1 MITRV
6 QTTEEFSQDI
16 HNSHSIPKPPPH
28 PAFPELPSIPKTFS
42 TRSRIPPFQGLYRS
56 EASPHFLRVLSTP
69 RPSLFRR
76 LQLQTWSSNNIS
88 FLISADSCATPSS
101 LMFITRNAS
110 ISADNYGQW
119 QIFRHAITTSTSDH
133 DRYNKYNMCRSGSFN
148 SPQFHLHESIPVRY
162 ILSFFSKEKEVAS
175 LNPRA
180 HTTWH
185 WKFPCS
191 SPYHHTS
198 SSSC

>member
-148 SPQFHLHESIPVRY
+148 SPSISPPREHPCHHPCQVYTILFLQREGGRISKPQSTHYMTLEVSLFQSIP
-162 ILSFFSKEKEVAS
+162 
-175 LNPRA
+175 
-180 HTTWH
+180 
-185 WKFPCS
+185 
-191 SPYHHTS
+191 PY
-198 SSSC
+198 